1 MGSGQE
7 DRFRRHLA
15 TAGGGRFAKERNST
29 MIKILGKTTDQR
41 TNTRVVYTQ
50 MPIDD
55 YLDLV
60 GERFDEFAIQRRR
73 ERHRG
78 YDRLKQDVTDGAL
91 LPTIT
96 LAYDPNKVSDLQ
108 RLFDKEDDA
117 GLVTRLQRGEHV
129 KILDGLQRTFIL
141 ADLRKS
147 KHAFKK
153 NQNLLVE
160 FWLEEDPQNLIYRI
174 IVLNAGQKPM
184 SMRHQLEIL
193 FATFKNQLESEIPQ
207 LELLLERESTRR
219 KRAGKYAFDKVVVAY
234 HAFLIKGTE
243 VAKENVVAQSII
255 EENILSGSEDE
266 LKSLYK
272 DFTTHLSR
280 YVKLDQEGCRV
291 YDGTLSSEVPT
302 GLTWFG
308 GDNVM
313 LAFFA
318 AIADFSNSPERVKR
332 TASSIKKLTRALS
345 SASPGD
351 DPIGLTNYQKV
362 VTGFN
367 PKKINVGFATR
378 KLLFR
383 AFKEFFREGG
393 EKPLADLWVSEAE

>member
-1 MGSGQE
+1 
-7 DRFRRHLA
+7 
-15 TAGGGRFAKERNST
+15 
-29 MIKILGKTTDQR
+29 MIRILGKTTDQR
-41 TNTRVVYTQ
+41 TATRVVYTQ
-50 MPIDD
+50 MSVDD

-60 GERFDEFAIQRRR
+60 GEHFDEFAIQRRR

-78 YDRLKQDVTDGAL
+78 YDRLRKDVVDGAL

-96 LAYDPNKVSDLQ
+96 LAYDPAKVRDLQ
-108 RLFDKEDDA
+108 LLFDKGDDA
-117 GLVTRLQRGEHV
+117 GLVTRLLKGEHV

-141 ADLRKS
+141 ADLRSS
-147 KHAFKK
+147 KHAFKRD
-153 NQNLLVE
+153 QNLLVE

-193 FATFKNQLESEIPQ
+193 FATFKTQLESEIPG

-255 EENILSGSEDE
+255 EENILSGSEEE
-266 LKSLYK
+266 LNSLYGA
-272 DFTTHLSR
+272 FTKQLSR
-280 YVKLDQEGCRV
+280 YVTLDREVCRV
-291 YDGTLSSEVPT
+291 YDGSLGGEVPT
-302 GLTWFG
+302 GLAWFG
-308 GDNVM
+308 SDNVM
-313 LAFFA
+313 LSFFA
-318 AIADFSNSPERVKR
+318 AIADFSNSPDRLKR
-332 TASSIKKLTRALS
+332 TVSSIRKLTRAL
-345 SASPGD
+345 AHAKPGD
-351 DPIGLTNYQKV
+351 DPMGLANYQRV

-393 EKPLADLWVSEAE
+393 EKPLGDLWISEAE

>member
-1 MGSGQE
+1 MM
-7 DRFRRHLA
+7 R
-15 TAGGGRFAKERNST
+15 
-29 MIKILGKTTDQR
+29 ILGKTTDQR
-41 TNTRVVYTQ
+41 TKTRVVYTQ
-50 MPIDD
+50 MTIDD

-60 GERFDEFAIQRRR
+60 GEHFDEFAIQRRR

-78 YDRLKQDVTDGAL
+78 YDRLKRDVMNGAL

-96 LAYDPNKVSDLQ
+96 LAYDPNKVGDLQ
-108 RLFDKEDDA
+108 RLFDKGDDD
-117 GLVTRLQRGEHV
+117 GLAKRLQKGGHV

-141 ADLRKS
+141 ADLRNA
-147 KHAFKK
+147 KHEF
-153 NQNLLVE
+153 NSDQYLLVE
-160 FWLEEDPQNLIYRI
+160 FWLEQNPQNLIYRI

-193 FATFKNQLESEIPQ
+193 FATFKSQLEDEIPE
-207 LELLLERESTRR
+207 LELLLERESSRR

-234 HAFLIKGTE
+234 QAFLIKGTE
-243 VAKENVVAQSII
+243 VTKENVVAQSIL
-255 EENILSGSEDE
+255 EENILSGSEEE
-266 LKSLYK
+266 LNAFYR
-272 DFTTHLSR
+272 DFTAYLAK
-280 YVKLDQEGCRV
+280 YVRLDQEACRV
-291 YDGTLSSEVPT
+291 YDGTLSREVPT

-318 AIADFSNSPERVKR
+318 AIADFSNSREREKR
-332 TASSIKKLTRALS
+332 TASSLKKLTRALS
-345 SASPGD
+345 SANPGD
-351 DPIGLTNYQKV
+351 DPLGLANYQRV

-383 AFKEFFREGG
+383 AFKEFFREDG
-393 EKPLADLWVSEAE
+393 EKPLGELWVSEAE